1 MQNLAN
7 IPAGKGYTL
16 FIDRDGV
23 INVEKKEDYIYTWDE
38 FVFYPNVLEAF
49 KIFAT
54 YFDHI
59 IVITNQRG
67 VGKGKMTEENLL
79 DIHAKMQQAI
89 QEVGSKIDA
98 IFYCI
103 DIDNASPNRKPNAGM
118 AYQAKAKFPQINF
131 SKTYML
137 GNKMSDM
144 LFAKN
149 AGVQSV
155 FIATTN
161 PETEF
166 PHPNINF
173 RFNSVFEFAQ
183 ALTKS

>member
-1 MQNLAN
+1 MQNSIHILE
-7 IPAGKGYTL
+7 GSTL

-23 INVEKKEDYIYTWDE
+23 INIEKKEDYIYTWDE

-49 KIFAT
+49 KIFPT
-54 YFDHI
+54 FFNKI

-67 VGKGKMTEENLL
+67 VGKGKMSEENLL
-79 DIHAKMQQAI
+79 HIHANMQKAI
-89 QEVGSKIDA
+89 EDAGSKIDA
-98 IFYCI
+98 IFYCT
-103 DIDNASPNRKPNAGM
+103 DVDNASPNRKPNAGM
-118 AYQAKAKFPQINF
+118 AHQAKTKFPEIDF
-131 SKTYML
+131 AKTFMV

-155 FIATTN
+155 FVATTN
-161 PETEF
+161 PETPF
-166 PHPNINF
+166 PHPNINY
-173 RFNSVFEFAQ
+173 RFNDVYSFAK

>member
-1 MQNLAN
+1 MENS

-23 INVEKKEDYIYTWDE
+23 INIEKKEDYIYTWDE
-38 FVFYPNVLEAF
+38 FIFYPNVLEAF
-49 KIFAT
+49 KIFT
-54 YFDHI
+54 QYFDKI

-67 VGKGKMTEENLL
+67 VGKGKMKEEDLL
-79 DIHAKMQQAI
+79 HIHTNMKATIEEA
-89 QEVGSKIDA
+89 GGKIDA

-103 DIDNASPNRKPNAGM
+103 DIDNASPNRKPNPGM
-118 AYQAKAKFPQINF
+118 AFQAKAKFEEIDF
-131 SKTYML
+131 TKTYMI

-149 AGVQSV
+149 AGVKSV
-155 FIATTN
+155 FVATTN
-161 PETEF
+161 PETPF
-166 PHPNINF
+166 PHTSINYRFSNI
-173 RFNSVFEFAQ
+173 FEFAK

>member
-1 MQNLAN
+1 MQSN
-7 IPAGKGYTL
+7 ISILKGSTL

-23 INVEKKEDYIYTWDE
+23 INVEKKEDYIYTWEE
-38 FVFYPNVLEAF
+38 FVFYPNVLKAF
-49 KIFAT
+49 KIFAH
-54 YFDHI
+54 YFDRI

-67 VGKGKMTEENLL
+67 VGKGKMSEEDLL
-79 DIHAKMQQAI
+79 VIHANMQKAI
-89 QEVGSKIDA
+89 EAAGSKIDA
-98 IFYCI
+98 IFYCT
-103 DIDNASPNRKPNAGM
+103 DVDNTSPNRKPNAGM
-118 AYQAKAKFPQINF
+118 ALQAKAKFPEIDF
-131 SKTYML
+131 TKTFMV

-161 PETEF
+161 PETPF
-166 PHPNINF
+166 PHPNINY
-173 RFNSVFEFAQ
+173 RYNDVYAFAQ

>member
-1 MQNLAN
+1 MQNN

-23 INVEKKEDYIYTWDE
+23 INIEKKEDYIYTWDE

-49 KIFAT
+49 KIFT
-54 YFDHI
+54 QYFDRI

-67 VGKGKMTEENLL
+67 VGRGKMTEENLHI
-79 DIHAKMQQAI
+79 IHTNMQQAI
-89 QEVGSKIDA
+89 EKAGGKIDA
-98 IFYCI
+98 IFYCT
-103 DIDNASPNRKPNAGM
+103 DIDNASPNRKPNPGM
-118 AYQAKAKFPQINF
+118 AHQAKAKFLQIDFN
-131 SKTYML
+131 KTYMV

-149 AGVQSV
+149 AGIKSV
-155 FIATTN
+155 FVATTN
-161 PETEF
+161 PETPF
-166 PHPNINF
+166 PHPNINY
-173 RFNSVFEFAQ
+173 RFNNVFEFAK

>member
-1 MQNLAN
+1 MQSN
-7 IPAGKGYTL
+7 ILIPQGSTL

-23 INVEKKEDYIYTWDE
+23 INTEKKEDYIYTWDE

-49 KIFAT
+49 KIFKN
-54 YFDHI
+54 YFDRI

-67 VGKGKMTEENLL
+67 VGKGKMSEENLL
-79 DIHAKMQQAI
+79 DIHSKMQKAI
-89 QEVGSKIDA
+89 EDAGSKIDA

-103 DIDNASPNRKPNAGM
+103 DVDNASPNRKPNAGM
-118 AYQAKAKFPQINF
+118 AHQAKAKFPEIDF
-131 SKTYML
+131 SRTFMV

-144 LFAKN
+144 QFGKN
-149 AGVQSV
+149 AGVQTV
-155 FIATTN
+155 FVATTN
-161 PETEF
+161 PETLF

-173 RFNSVFEFAQ
+173 RFSDVYAFAK